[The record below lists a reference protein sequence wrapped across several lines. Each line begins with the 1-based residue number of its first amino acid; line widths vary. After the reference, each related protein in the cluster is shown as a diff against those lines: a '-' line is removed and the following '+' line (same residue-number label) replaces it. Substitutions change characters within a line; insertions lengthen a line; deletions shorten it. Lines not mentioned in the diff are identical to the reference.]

1 MHKKECNN
9 EERITRNA
17 KQRMQNKIYE
27 TSNEKQKRD
36 TVSSLYREEES
47 VSLVSMLK
55 RDTLSLSLSPS
66 LSLSLSLS
74 LSSLSLS
81 LSPLY

>member
-1 MHKKECNN
+1 
-9 EERITRNA
+9 
-17 KQRMQNKIYE
+17 MQNKIYE

-66 LSLSLSLS
+66 LSLSLLS
-74 LSSLSLS
+74 IEKESASSLHKRGES
-81 LSPLY
+81 